1 MAIIQRHV
9 LRLGK
14 HEFAGEEDS
23 YYLIAWLNASKG
35 SSEHSRLVELVNSCR
50 RLSTRYWE
58 LIERYPGTPAAGSP
72 RPRSPKARREVK
84 QWFLLLKELNA
95 RLSRYRLYPSFEPM
109 TDDNI
114 WFLSWMTPHKEKQ
127 LRLTYPNGLYAGV
140 MGESQAVLDLVQL
153 AQKGF
158 VDRLRVCPCGTW
170 FFARFSHQRF
180 HDPECQQRF
189 YRSSEQWKASRRAYQ
204 RKYRRLVSTRKVTVG
219 ERIRR
224 TANPARG

>member
-1 MAIIQRHV
+1 MEIIQRHV

-14 HEFAGEEDS
+14 HEFAGEAEA
-23 YYLIAWLNASKG
+23 YCLIAWLNASKG

-58 LIERYPGTPAAGSP
+58 LIERYPGTPAGGRP
-72 RPRSPKARREVK
+72 RPPSVRARREVR

-109 TDDNI
+109 DEDRI
-114 WFLSWMTPHKEKQ
+114 WFLSWMTPQKEKQ
-127 LRLTYPNGLYAGV
+127 LKLTYPNGLFAGV

-153 AQKGF
+153 VQKGF
-158 VDRLRVCPCGTW
+158 VDRLRICPCGTW
-170 FFARFSHQRF
+170 FFARFSHQKF
-180 HDPECQQRF
+180 HNTECQQSF
-189 YRSSEQWKASRRAYQ
+189 YRSSEQWKASRRVYQ
-204 RKYRRLVSTRKVTVG
+204 REYRRLVSTKKVTIG

-224 TANPARG
+224 IANLA